1 MDNQGEEEEHPTS
14 LGFEKKIKNTRVDP
28 QSSNQILQTKLQFFN
43 MSSSKRFSTLFLLE
57 LYEMDG

>member
-14 LGFEKKIKNTRVDP
+14 LEFEKEIKNTRVDP
-28 QSSNQILQTKLQFFN
+28 PSSNQILQTKLQFFN
-43 MSSSKRFSTLFLLE
+43 MSSSKRFSTFFLLE